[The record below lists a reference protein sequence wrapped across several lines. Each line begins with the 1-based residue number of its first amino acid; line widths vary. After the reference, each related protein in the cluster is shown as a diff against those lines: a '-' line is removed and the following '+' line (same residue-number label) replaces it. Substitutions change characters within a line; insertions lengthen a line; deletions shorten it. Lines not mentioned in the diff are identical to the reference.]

1 MKDTLEYNGYTSTV
15 TYSTDDDVLYGKIF
29 GINDLVTFEAESVK
43 ELKMA
48 FQKAVNDY
56 VETCKE
62 VGKEP
67 EKVFKG
73 VFNVRIPRELH
84 RDAAVIAVRNN
95 VTLND
100 FVKTA
105 IRYAVNHP
113 NEVEAELSQAGE

>member
-15 TYSTDDDVLYGKIF
+15 TYSTNDEVLYGKIF
-29 GINDLVTFEAESVK
+29 GINDLVTFEAESIK
-43 ELKMA
+43 ELKTA
-48 FQKAVNDY
+48 FQEAVEDY
-56 VETCKE
+56 IVTCKE

-67 EKVFKG
+67 DKVFKG
-73 VFNVRIPRELH
+73 VFNVRIPGELH
-84 RDAAVIAVRNN
+84 RDATVIAVRNK

-113 NEVEAELSQAGE
+113 QEVEVELSQGI